1 MNVGERLNED
11 GGRFFR
17 GFAEQLSK
25 NEGQSDSV
33 ERFCIRN

>member
-1 MNVGERLNED
+1 MRMGVDSSG
-11 GGRFFR
+11 

-33 ERFCIRN
+33 ERFCIRNEY